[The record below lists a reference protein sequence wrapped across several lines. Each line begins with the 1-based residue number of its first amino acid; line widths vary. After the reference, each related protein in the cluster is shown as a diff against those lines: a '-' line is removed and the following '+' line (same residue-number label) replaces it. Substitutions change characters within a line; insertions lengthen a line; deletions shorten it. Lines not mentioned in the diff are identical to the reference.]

1 MIDRMIDRIL
11 IHTQNFTQVLK
22 VILHEIPEHD
32 NVFQAFFLASCLI
45 MKIQH

>member
-11 IHTQNFTQVLK
+11 IHTKNFTQVLK

-32 NVFQAFFLASCLI
+32 KVFEASFLASCHI
-45 MKIQH
+45 MKIQQ